1 MRISRRWL
9 VVLAAA
15 WLAAAGLQA
24 RSSSAQQPEPT
35 ATAADNPGLSLQL
48 AQHASTDPAGNAVQE
63 VDAVIGS
70 NYRVQVRLIEDGATL
85 AFDGFTDDSTSV
97 VVRSFAR
104 VCGQRHGY
112 DLYAVVHGAVIASR
126 SAAIVLCAEAAPA
139 NAPSQ
144 QATAT
149 PAAVPPSAAPAAQPA
164 AAAPA
169 PPAPAA
175 APARSTTK
183 PGEPPV
189 PPPPLEPPSLA
200 MTHGFVLAQPD
211 DEEAANAA
219 AAGVPLVRV
228 LAIWLKGTDNS
239 GLGNGAYQYVEVG
252 NLGGATQV
260 LTGWALQG
268 DSAGISGLMF
278 YFPDGFT
285 LAAGDSCRVYVGH
298 PAGNSCTDGSFALY
312 RFWSDHGD
320 ATLWD
325 DQNDAV
331 DSLAY

>member
-1 MRISRRWL
+1 MWL

-15 WLAAAGLQA
+15 WLGAAGLHA
-24 RSSSAQQPEPT
+24 RPGSAQQPEPT
-35 ATAADNPGLSLQL
+35 AIAAVDPGLVLQL
-48 AQHASTDPAGNAVQE
+48 VQHPSTDAGGNAVQ
-63 VDAVIGS
+63 AVNVTFGAG
-70 NYRVQVRLIEDGATL
+70 YRVQVRLIEDGAIL
-85 AFDGFTDDSTSV
+85 AFDGFAQDSPGL
-97 VVRSFAR
+97 VVRSFPR
-104 VCGQRHGY
+104 VCGQRHAY

-126 SAAIVLCAEAAPA
+126 SAAIVLCPEAASA
-139 NAPSQ
+139 NAPSE

-149 PAAVPPSAAPAAQPA
+149 PAAAPPSAPAAQPG

-175 APARSTTK
+175 APAPPPPK

-228 LAIWLKGTDNS
+228 LAIWLQGTDNS

-278 YFPDGFT
+278 YFPDGFR

-298 PAGNSCTDGSFALY
+298 PAEGSCTDGSFALY